1 MLHCACEYEISADQ
15 PRRGQDHRGACT
27 NAPMAEV
34 GPGHLAYALRES
46 TCSRCRATSCRRA
59 LRCQASSCCA
69 PEALEIAVQVGLAS
83 APLVFSGTPDGATT
97 QSMLHCTRRPQAA
110 CPRIG
115 HNAHGPGADHSGS
128 MSLVTAGLERGGG
141 VPLSAAHNTEH
152 QLDHGVVRR
161 RRSQARA

>member
-1 MLHCACEYEISADQ
+1 M
-15 PRRGQDHRGACT
+15 
-27 NAPMAEV
+27 
-34 GPGHLAYALRES
+34 
-46 TCSRCRATSCRRA
+46 
-59 LRCQASSCCA
+59 
-69 PEALEIAVQVGLAS
+69 QVGLAS